1 MVSMNSH
8 RTPRHPLSLDRYES
22 AFALAGAALLLTASV
37 ATAAA
42 GSQPADDACW
52 TTEQGVVGSI
62 DHPTDPEAIVLRMFT
77 GGGFVPV
84 EIAFL
89 ESPAFTLYGNNVAVF
104 RPSAESTDI
113 TDALPPYECSRL
125 SPEQV
130 DQLLTFALDDGGLR
144 DAADLYAD
152 PFIADTPNT
161 VFTIDAEGVAKDVVV
176 QALGFNPDAPD
187 QEARAQFQ
195 TLAELLTDFAPEVT
209 SSTAYEVPLYQGLLT
224 DIWTG
229 SPAAAIPWP
238 WADLAPEDFTGEG
251 FAVATLTPA
260 QAAQAV
266 PVPSGGQGFI
276 VLELPDGSQR
286 SFAVKP
292 LLPDAVAGEA
302 SQA

>member
-1 MVSMNSH
+1 M
-8 RTPRHPLSLDRYES
+8 L
-22 AFALAGAALLLTASV
+22 ALAAAALLLTTSV
-37 ATAAA
+37 TTAAA
-42 GSQPADDACW
+42 GSEPADDACW
-52 TTEQGVVGSI
+52 TTEPGVVGGI

-89 ESPAFTLYGNNVAVF
+89 ENPVFTLFGNNVAIY
-104 RPSAESTDI
+104 RPSAESNDI
-113 TDALPPYECSRL
+113 TAALPPYECSRL

-130 DQLLTFALDDGGLR
+130 DELLAFALDVGGLR

-152 PFIADTPNT
+152 PFITDTPNT
-161 VFTIDAEGVAKDVVV
+161 VFSIDAEGVAKEVVV

-195 TLAELLTDFAPEVT
+195 TLAELLMDFAPKVT
-209 SSTAYEVPLYQGLLT
+209 SSTLYEVPLYQGLLT

-238 WADLAPEDFTGEG
+238 WADLAPGDFTGEG
-251 FAVATLTPA
+251 FAVTTLTPA
-260 QAAQAV
+260 QAAQVV

-286 SFAVKP
+286 SFATKP
-292 LLPDAVAGEA
+292 LLPDAIAGEVSPA
-302 SQA
+302 